1 MSFKMKNILILPTL
15 FMLAA
20 GLFAQDSPSTISAS
34 EAIKPTLVRV
44 HAEDAHLPSILS
56 ILAKESGYNIVTDPS
71 VNRQDKISIHM
82 DDVPIEQAINLVVR
96 AVGLSYEI
104 VGNSFLIAEPKKLLE
119 EVGITSHVVDLK
131 YADAAEVKMFLQDL
145 TDQIQVDTSGNKIL
159 VNASPKKIAEIE
171 EVIRKI
177 DQPATQVMLE
187 VRLIEVGVD
196 VEEDLG
202 IDWSRLAHYTNIF
215 AENGVPP
222 AGITGAGSTVPGL
235 AQQQNEAGTGVI
247 EDYGSLPFEAL
258 PENMLYNRLNWN
270 NKDDQ
275 NLFPTQFSRQ
285 MTAFDVTLDFLI
297 KNNKAEIL
305 ADSKL
310 VTLNGRKAYIE
321 MVDVVPY
328 ILSSGGVGGQVQVQK
343 EEVGIK
349 LHVLPKVNIDGDI
362 TVHVMPEVSS
372 IFEFIGPDKNIP
384 RTKKRTS
391 STTIRVK
398 DGDTIIIG
406 GLISR
411 DLKDTEYKVPFLNKI
426 PVLGKKLFTSSDIIE
441 KKTDLIIQ
449 ITPSVITAGMVGITK
464 TDAMI
469 ELENSLIIPV
479 EENEKDEDALEEE
492 TPKTSEKGESD
503 AK

>member
-1 MSFKMKNILILPTL
+1 MKNKIILPIL
-15 FMLAA
+15 FLLAT
-20 GLFAQDSPSTISAS
+20 GLLAQDSPSTISAS

-119 EVGITSHVVDLK
+119 EVGITSHVIDLK

-187 VRLIEVGVD
+187 VRLIEIGVD

-215 AENGVPP
+215 AENGIPP
-222 AGITGAGSTVPGL
+222 AGVTGAGSTVPGL

-247 EDYGSLPFEAL
+247 EDYGALPFETL
-258 PENMLYNRLNWN
+258 PENMLFNRLN
-270 NKDDQ
+270 DQ
-275 NLFPTQFSRQ
+275 NIIPSQFSRQ

-398 DGDTIIIG
+398 DSETIIIG

-411 DLKDTEYKVPFLNKI
+411 DLKNTEYKVPYLNKI
-426 PVLGKKLFTSSDIIE
+426 PLLGKKLFTSSDIIE

-449 ITPSVITAGMVGITK
+449 ITPSVIEAGMVGITK

-469 ELENSLIIPV
+469 ELENSIILPV
-479 EENEKDEDALEEE
+479 EEKEENEDNDAVKEE

-503 AK
+503 AN